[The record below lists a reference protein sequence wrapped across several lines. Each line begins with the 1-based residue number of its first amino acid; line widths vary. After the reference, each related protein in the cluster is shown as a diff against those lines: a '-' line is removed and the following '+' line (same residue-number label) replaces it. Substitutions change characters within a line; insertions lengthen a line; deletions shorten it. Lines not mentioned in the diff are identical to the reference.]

1 MKGPYGFELSEN
13 CRNCKLR
20 GNGFFCQLSDPVLKN
35 FEEIRSS
42 SVYPA
47 GAVLFV
53 EKQNCRGV
61 YVLCEGEVKLSI
73 SSREGKTMIVRI
85 AKAGEML
92 GLLAMISGTSYN
104 VTAETLRPSQVVFI
118 NREEFLRFIGQ
129 HPEAHQN
136 MIRQLSLQYQA
147 TCELVRT
154 LGLTSSVPERLAKLL
169 LDWSADAPTT
179 KGATKMKLPL
189 THEEIAECIGV
200 TRETVSRTLTEF
212 KQRHLITLQGSTLVI
227 PNRVALERVVNG

>member
-13 CRNCKLR
+13 CRNCNLR
-20 GNGFFCQLSDPVLKN
+20 GNSFFCQLSSPVLKD

-73 SSREGKTMIVRI
+73 NSRDGKTMIVKL

-92 GLLAMISGTSYN
+92 GLLAMISGNSYE
-104 VTAETLRPSQVVFI
+104 VTAETLRPSQIVFI
-118 NREEFLRFIGQ
+118 HREEFLHFIAQ

-136 MIRQLSLQYQA
+136 MVRQLSVQYQA
-147 TCELVRT
+147 ACELVRT
-154 LGLTSSVPERLAKLL
+154 LGLTSSVPEKLAKLL
-169 LDWSADAPTT
+169 LAWSANAETT
-179 KGATKMKLPL
+179 KGVTRMKLPL
-189 THEEIAECIGV
+189 THEEIGECIGV
-200 TRETVSRTLTEF
+200 TRETISRTLADL
-212 KQRHLITLQGSTLVI
+212 KQRHLITSRD
-227 PNRVALERVVNG
+227 PR

>member
-1 MKGPYGFELSEN
+1 MKGPYGLELSED
-13 CRNCKLR
+13 CQNCKLR
-20 GNGFFCQLSDPVLKN
+20 GNGFFCQFSNPVLQD

-53 EKQNCRGV
+53 EKQSCRGV

-73 SSREGKTMIVRI
+73 TSREGKTMIVKI

-92 GLLAMISGTSYN
+92 GLLAMISGTSYE
-104 VTAETLRPSQVVFI
+104 VTAETLRPSQIVFI
-118 NREEFLRFIGQ
+118 NREEFLYFIGQ
-129 HPEAHQN
+129 HREAHQN
-136 MIRQLSLQYQA
+136 MVKQLSAQYHA

-154 LGLTSSVPERLAKLL
+154 LGLTSSVPEKLAKLL
-169 LDWSADAPTT
+169 LDWSADAPKT
-179 KGATKMKLPL
+179 KSGTKIKLPL

-200 TRETVSRTLTEF
+200 TRETVSRTLGEF
-212 KQRHLITLQGSTLVI
+212 KQRKLIVLQGATLMI
-227 PNRVALERVVNG
+227 PDRAALERVVNF